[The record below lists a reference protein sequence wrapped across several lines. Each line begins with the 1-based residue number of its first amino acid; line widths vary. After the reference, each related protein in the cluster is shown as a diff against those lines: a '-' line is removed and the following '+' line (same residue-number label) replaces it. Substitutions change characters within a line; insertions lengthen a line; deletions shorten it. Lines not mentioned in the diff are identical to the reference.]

1 MRTTN
6 CFANGADGE
15 STLSGISVDIT
26 DLHDAD
32 QRRMASIG
40 RLAGGIAHELNN
52 ALTVIMGSLDLLE
65 AGEDLLAPMREATE
79 QAASVTKSIRALADA
94 ANVRLETSIED
105 SHDVIYVDREALGVA
120 ILELVRNALESLEK
134 GGRITFHVRPE
145 ASGRGEVEIA
155 VEDDGRGMPEE
166 IRAHA
171 EEPFFTTH
179 AFGANRGLGLSA
191 AYGFTVQSGGRLE
204 IASEPGRGTR
214 VGIWLP
220 VDDQTIVE
228 SKGEV
233 DASLPVSVLIVEDEP
248 RVRSVV
254 VRTATALGYRVRS
267 VDSAE
272 AALAAIRAETLEVV
286 FTDVVLSAGIDG
298 VMLARQIHQSHPR
311 ISIVIASGYP
321 ENQLGMERLQIPHA
335 FLAKPFTRAQI
346 DRALSEAAE
355 LARSA
360 RDRPANRDPA

>member
-1 MRTTN
+1 
-6 CFANGADGE
+6 
-15 STLSGISVDIT
+15 
-26 DLHDAD
+26 
-32 QRRMASIG
+32 MASIG

-52 ALTVIMGSLDLLE
+52 ALTVIMRSLDLLE
-65 AGEDLLAPMREATE
+65 ASEDLVAPMREATE
-79 QAASVTKSIRALADA
+79 RAASVTKSVRAYAGRQYLRPRRVQVSEFARTLAPEIRALTDA
-94 ANVRLETSIED
+94 ANVRMESSIED
-105 SHDVIYVDREALGVA
+105 SPNVIYVDPEALGVA

-134 GGRITFHVRPE
+134 GGRITLHVRPE
-145 ASGRGEVEIA
+145 ASRRGEVEIA

-171 EEPFFTTH
+171 VEPFFTTH

-191 AYGFTVQSGGRLE
+191 VYGFTVQSGGQLE

-220 VDDQTIVE
+220 VDDETIVE
-228 SKGEV
+228 SEGEV
-233 DASLPVSVLIVEDEP
+233 DASLPVSVLIVEDDP

-254 VRTATALGYRVRS
+254 VRTAKALGYRVRS

-272 AALAAIRAETLEVV
+272 AALVAIRAETIEVL
-286 FTDVVLSAGIDG
+286 FTDVVLGAGIDG
-298 VMLARQIHQSHPR
+298 VMLARQVHQSHPR

-321 ENQLGMERLQIPHA
+321 ESQLGMERLQIPHA

-346 DRALSEAAE
+346 DRALSGAAE
-355 LARSA
+355 RARSA
-360 RDRPANRDPA
+360 RDRATSRDSA